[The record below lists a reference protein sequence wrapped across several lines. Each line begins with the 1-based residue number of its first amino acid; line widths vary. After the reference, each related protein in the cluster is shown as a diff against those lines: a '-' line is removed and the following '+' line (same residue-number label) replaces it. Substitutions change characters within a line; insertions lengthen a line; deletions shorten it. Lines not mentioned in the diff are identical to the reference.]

1 MGTGQWLL
9 RGHRWLRSL
18 ATYSAYRELS
28 CPGCVAHPRVCA
40 RSRDRATVLGWG
52 LRVWS
57 KEEGEEREEGEE
69 GEAARE
75 CENGKRVRRESG
87 GGGKDPIRER
97 R

>member
-57 KEEGEEREEGEE
+57 KEGEEREEGEE